1 MLPFKCAPWLARN
14 TSIAVLAAGLAGC
27 SSQPPSTA
35 SVTCAEINYS
45 VYDPA
50 EPLNRGVF
58 AFNRVLDDYALAP
71 VARGYRYLP
80 DFFQAGVH
88 NFVANFGEPKVFI
101 NDLLQGNPR
110 RSVNTVGRFVLNTT
124 VGVVGLI
131 DVSGKVGIPRHD
143 ADFGQTFGVWGIGNG
158 PIVELPLFGT
168 SNSRDAAGRV
178 LSFVVDPFGSNSD
191 TVDTLKTI
199 NTVGGIVDGR
209 AEVLPL
215 TDSLKRL
222 PDYYSALRNVV
233 AEHRAAYVAD
243 GKQGSPQTTQS
254 QCTGAPADGF

>member
-1 MLPFKCAPWLARN
+1 MSPFKCAPWLARN
-14 TSIAVLAAGLAGC
+14 TSIALLAAGLAGC
-27 SSQPPSTA
+27 GSQPPSPT
-35 SVTCAEINYS
+35 VTCAEINYS

-80 DFFQAGVH
+80 DFFQTGVH

-101 NDLLQGNPR
+101 NDLLQGNPM
-110 RSVNTVGRFVLNTT
+110 RSVNTLGRFALNTT

-131 DVSGKVGIPRHD
+131 DVSGMAGIPRHD

-178 LSFVVDPFGSNSD
+178 LSFLVDPFGNNSD
-191 TVDTLKTI
+191 TVDTLSTL

-209 AEVLPL
+209 AEALPL
-215 TDSLKRL
+215 TDSLQKL

-233 AEHRAAYVAD
+233 AEHRAAYVVD
-243 GKQGSPQTTQS
+243 GKQGSPKTTQP
-254 QCTGAPADGF
+254 QCTGASADGF